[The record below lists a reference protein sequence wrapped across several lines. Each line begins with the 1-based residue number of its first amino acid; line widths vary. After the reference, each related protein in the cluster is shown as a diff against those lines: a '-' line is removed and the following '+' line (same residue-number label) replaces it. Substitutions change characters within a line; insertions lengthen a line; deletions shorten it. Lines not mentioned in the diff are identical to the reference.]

1 VALIVGGGHAH
12 PANQPASGSPAG
24 TRALTAELAVL
35 RRPQSAADRALEH
48 AAIANVPPPA
58 QRIPSLTRLVA
69 STAGIKIYLV
79 VNKAGSDAQSPALG
93 AQATIVTVTRHGA
106 AEGPGFPAEA
116 IRHGAGRFLPVPLAG
131 PGRVVSG
138 IQIVPDDVASAQ
150 VHFNRNGG
158 VSYIRPKSNVLLVPP
173 IDRYGKV
180 IRIEWL
186 NRRGEIVSSAEP
198 APPETLAQLMSGQS
212 DTLIGEYQQRPHP
225 AAPGLLEDF
234 PTFAHGAYRSAT
246 LTVATPTLAE
256 LPQLLL
262 GLHRE
267 PDLNGIRHV
276 TTPSGVDLWFI
287 PARHTACQ
295 AEATNVSS
303 TGACARNV
311 AQIEAQGLWTYQR
324 RPHAAGFF
332 LVGLV
337 PRTNATVTLTLSDGG
352 TRTVPVVDG
361 VVVTTA
367 QGVKTI
373 QLRSATGR
381 PAEVRAGPEVGP
393 ARISLY

>member
-1 VALIVGGGHAH
+1 
-12 PANQPASGSPAG
+12 
-24 TRALTAELAVL
+24 
-35 RRPQSAADRALEH
+35 LEH
-48 AAIANVPPPA
+48 AAIANAPPPA
-58 QRIPSLTRLVA
+58 QRLPSLTRLVA

-79 VNKAGSDAQSPALG
+79 VNKPGSDAQSPALG
-93 AQATIVTVTRHGA
+93 AQATLVTVTRHGA
-106 AEGPGFPAEA
+106 AEGPGLPAEA
-116 IRHGAGRFLPVPLAG
+116 IRRGAGRFLPVPLAG

-138 IQIVPDDVASAQ
+138 IQIVPDAVATVQ

-158 VSYIRPKSNVLLVPP
+158 VYHGHPRSNVLLVAP
-173 IDRYGKV
+173 IDRYGTV

-186 NRRGEIVSSAEP
+186 NRRGAIVSSAKP
-198 APPETLAQLMSGQS
+198 APPETLSQLVSGQPAVE
-212 DTLIGEYQQRPHP
+212 IGEYQQRPHP
-225 AAPGLLEDF
+225 AAPGVLEDF
-234 PTFAHGAYRSAT
+234 PTFAHGHYRSAT
-246 LTVATPTLAE
+246 LTVSAPTLEE
-256 LPQLLL
+256 LPEPLL
-262 GLHRE
+262 GLAAGDPAHQE
-267 PDLNGIRHV
+267 PALNRIRHV

-295 AEATNVSS
+295 AEATNISS
-303 TGACARNV
+303 TGACAKNV
-311 AQIEAQGLWTYQR
+311 VQIEAQGLWTYQR
-324 RPHAAGFF
+324 RRHGAGFF

-337 PRTNATVTLTLSDGG
+337 PRTNATVTVTLRSGG

-381 PAEVRAGPEVGP
+381 PEEVRAGPEVGP